1 MLLIHEL
8 AERWRKHPGDDQG
21 VALVLVVFVALV
33 GAIATATI
41 AAAVFFVINGNASN
55 KSNTQSYVAAESGRD
70 VALSTIIAGIKAG
83 DGTLACSSGIAVT
96 PDTTVAHGYAATIR
110 WATSTSAPR
119 AWSSIASGAD
129 SYSACPTASSTAVV
143 IHAVGTAN
151 GQTSTIDSAYAW
163 SISPDTRPAGT
174 LAYFDTQF
182 TATKSTYQGDLVIRG
197 SGNYSCN
204 NGASNEIQGDLWV
217 TNASVDVTGD
227 CYVTGS
233 IYAYGYVNASNKNLH
248 VGGSIITQ
256 TGDVSLTTASSGT
269 VIVGGQIYAGNNVSL
284 TKTGT
289 VGHLGTAAECGALT
303 PAQPAGCPI
312 GGTVKAVGTV
322 PSPMPVGWKDANGA
336 TLVGQGGQPAP
347 TISPTLQAVHD
358 ATAWL
363 ELDASKNLSQSSITY
378 PNAATPDVCSG
389 GTLASILATTGTR
402 AYIDMSGCVSG
413 NAVTVQPDTASVA
426 RDALIYVPPTTKM
439 NLNLTNNLSNGNA
452 ALNSGAGPELLIIHG
467 DANVADS
474 QPTCRSDGSTPAD
487 SISVTGTDS
496 VRTMMY
502 SACGINNT
510 IALTMTG
517 QIYAG
522 VNGVHLNGGTFTCA
536 PMGWDPAFKNLACG
550 VSGNGGIF
558 DPNKTTQTIGTT
570 VSAQSEQ

>member
-1 MLLIHEL
+1 M
-8 AERWRKHPGDDQG
+8 
-21 VALVLVVFVALV
+21 VFVMLV
-33 GAIATATI
+33 GAIATAVI
-41 AAAVFFVINGNASN
+41 AAAVFFVINGNAAN
-55 KSNTQSYVAAESGRD
+55 KSSTQSYVAAESGRD
-70 VALSTIIAGIKAG
+70 VALSTIVAGIKAG
-83 DGTLACSSGIAVT
+83 SGTLACTSGIAVT
-96 PDTTVAHGYAATIR
+96 PDSSTAHGYTATIR
-110 WATSTSAPR
+110 WATSTNPPR

-129 SYSACPTASSTAVV
+129 SYSVCPSPSSTAVV

-197 SGNYSCN
+197 SGNYQCN
-204 NGASNEIQGDLWV
+204 NGAGNEIQGDLWV

-227 CYVTGS
+227 CFVTGS
-233 IYAYGYVNASNKNLH
+233 IFAAGYVNVSNKNLH

-256 TGDVSLTTASSGT
+256 TGDISLTAGN
-269 VIVGGQIYAGNNVSL
+269 VIIGGQIYAGRNVVL
-284 TKTGT
+284 TKTGK
-289 VGHLGTAAECGALT
+289 VGHAGTAAECGALSPPSPT
-303 PAQPAGCPI
+303 GCLI
-312 GGTVKAVGTV
+312 GGTIKAVGNVT
-322 PSPMPVGWKDANGA
+322 SPIPAGWTKYDGTAVA
-336 TLVGQGGQPAP
+336 GQGGQPTP
-347 TISPTLQAVHD
+347 TITPTLQAVHD

-363 ELDASKNLSQSSITY
+363 ELDASKNLAQSSVTY
-378 PNAATPDVCSG
+378 PNAAVPNVCSG
-389 GTLASILATTGTR
+389 SALAGILGAAGTR

-413 NAVTVQPDTASVA
+413 TAVTVQPNTASVM

-439 NLNLTNNLSNGNA
+439 NLNLSNNLSNGNPS
-452 ALNSGAGPELLIIHG
+452 LNSGAGPELLIIHG
-467 DANVADS
+467 DANIADT
-474 QPTCRSDGSTPAD
+474 QPTCRADGSTPAD
-487 SISVTGTDS
+487 SISVAGTIS

-536 PMGWDPAFKNLACG
+536 PMGWDPSFKNLACG
-550 VSGNGGIF
+550 VTGNGGIF
-558 DPNKTTQTIGTT
+558 DPSKTTQAVGTT